1 MAGKPYQSKL
11 NPFREEIA
19 ELRRP
24 WPPTPYVRIAEIL
37 NERHPGLD
45 ISPNAIWSFVK
56 KRALGPSKK
65 QFRLPENEP
74 STQRPAPQPQPQP
87 KHPESAGDP
96 QRPEKGKPLYQAET
110 KENENSFA
118 I

>member
-45 ISPNAIWSFVK
+45 VSPNAIWSFVK
-56 KRALGPSKK
+56 TRALGPSKK

-74 STQRPAPQPQPQP
+74 STQRPAPQPQ
-87 KHPESAGDP
+87 HPAESAGGDP
-96 QRPEKGKPLYQAET
+96 RRPEKGKPLYQAEA
-110 KENENSFA
+110 KENENPFA